1 MHGADREW
9 VYNNLAEGVAKN
21 NIKVD
26 VGAAVNQGDRFFF
39 SKGGLV
45 MQ

>member
-1 MHGADREW
+1 MHGADKEW
-9 VYNNLAEGVAKN
+9 VYQNLVDGVTRN

-39 SKGGLV
+39 SKGSLIKP
-45 MQ
+45 